1 MGNGPKYG
9 NRRDASFL
17 FITEADVI
25 SGRDEELMVESV
37 GKLIEL
43 LDPSPHIFFL
53 AVFCIDDF
61 LGTDET
67 AMLERLRAAYPDRQF
82 AMEHIDPVSLDEA
95 RNMGMKKHV
104 NLYSF
109 IKPALKHDRGVNFLG
124 NFVSLEPECEFLAL
138 LKKWNAGPVRELF
151 HCRTY
156 EEYQDMGKSCLSVV
170 LRYMGTHSGDF
181 MRDTLNIPYYVFT
194 TSYDAE
200 KVAQGYGDIAEIL
213 GAERPDFTAEIAAV
227 KEDAARTAAILDGM
241 PVAIDSSASL
251 APFATAKALIDYG
264 FNVRYVFRSNHSFQ
278 QDLEAKEYIERNCP
292 QVIVTHAESYTH
304 LYERIGEADCLA
316 IGADCARVLHARHF
330 ANVWHD
336 EGYFGFH
343 GIHRLMETLRS
354 AITAPADW
362 SDVPQLTV
370 KGEGK

>member
-1 MGNGPKYG
+1 M
-9 NRRDASFL
+9 

-25 SGRDEELMVESV
+25 SGRYEDLMVESV

-292 QVIVTHAESYTH
+292 QVIVTRAESYTH
-304 LYERIGEADCLA
+304 LCERIGESDCLA
-316 IGADCARVLHARHF
+316 IGADCARVLRARHF
-330 ANVWHD
+330 ADVWHD